1 MRKMCLDF
9 SDTGLDTAHRLW
21 YTQTRPEHLCYM
33 DTISTRGRL
42 TILLGQRQAITG
54 QRLSLRRLA
63 DLAGVPKDLVYR
75 LDAGLARHIDLEALA
90 RLCRALDCNLSDI
103 LVRSDDGDGSPA
115 ERGSQSV

>member
-1 MRKMCLDF
+1 
-9 SDTGLDTAHRLW
+9 
-21 YTQTRPEHLCYM
+21 M

-75 LDAGLARHIDLEALA
+75 LDAGMARHNDLDALA

-103 LVRSDDGDGSPA
+103 LVRSDNGDGSPA